1 MFSALIERIKT
12 MSEDYSNALYLK
24 LKSEHR
30 QFLTELTAKPANDI
44 ILSAYEIV
52 TKNEI
57 LMFCENETPDLTDE
71 QFRFLL
77 SRPALLDE
85 VFEQWCNNGE
95 LTSYDDI
102 IIALREVAA
111 ICL

>member
-1 MFSALIERIKT
+1 MNEEYA
-12 MSEDYSNALYLK
+12 NALYLK
-24 LKSEHR
+24 LKSEHH
-30 QFLTELTAKPANDI
+30 QFLTELATKPANDI

-85 VFEQWCNNGE
+85 LYERWCSNCE
-95 LTSYDDI
+95 LNCYDDVGI
-102 IIALREVAA
+102 LLKDVTDKI
-111 ICL
+111 

>member
-1 MFSALIERIKT
+1 MNQDYCEKLYDKIKT
-12 MSEDYSNALYLK
+12 EHHQFISELK
-24 LKSEHR
+24 
-30 QFLTELTAKPANDI
+30 TKPASDI

-85 VFEQWCNNGE
+85 LFEHWCSNGE
-95 LTSYDDI
+95 LTTYDDVE
-102 IIALREVAA
+102 IAIKEVAEKKDCYA
-111 ICL
+111 

>member
-1 MFSALIERIKT
+1 MSKTLRDKLYEKIKFEHSRFI
-12 MSEDYSNALYLK
+12 SELK
-24 LKSEHR
+24 
-30 QFLTELTAKPANDI
+30 TKPANDI

-52 TKNEI
+52 TKNDI
-57 LMFCENETPDLTDE
+57 LMFCENEDPDLTDE

-95 LTSYDDI
+95 LTSYDDVGI
-102 IIALREVAA
+102 VIKTTCRKK
-111 ICL
+111 